1 MKQYNEVFELI
12 ENGDYSTDYI
22 GAYSTKEKAEKSIQ
36 RDIVRRFD
44 YVPDRSR
51 DCYRHNYDIIEDEVV

>member
-1 MKQYNEVFELI
+1 MKIYVSFYD
-12 ENGDYSTDYI
+12 NGYYSDYI
-22 GAYSTKEKAEKSIQ
+22 GAYSTKEKAEKSIE

-44 YVPDRSR
+44 YVPERSR